1 VAKFKGG
8 VAMKI
13 KFTQSSVNN
22 LKSTGKGYW
31 ITDGGCENLRLYIG
45 ATGKKTWYSRYRND
59 AGKTQSQKLGTAS
72 AISVA
77 QAREMALDIAVRVAK
92 GQSVKKE
99 KAIEKITLGPL
110 IENLYRPWVTAY
122 RRSGSAT
129 MDMLRST
136 FSFLFNHPVENITI
150 VEIEKW
156 RLSRVADGTK
166 ASTVNRL
173 LGALQSAINWAVK
186 QGITPLNPI
195 ARMECLQ
202 ETDSDAKVRYLSD
215 DERERLMAALDAR
228 EDKMR
233 AARGNHNGWLVERK
247 HRRKPSL
254 GEIYVDY
261 LKPLVLLSLN
271 TGARRG
277 NLLSLTWGDIDF
289 NAGTMLFRAAV
300 SKSGKT
306 HRIPMN
312 DIVAET
318 LIAWRNQ
325 AADISQDALV
335 FQSPKTGE
343 KLENCNTA
351 WEGVLRAA
359 KIENFRWHDMRHD
372 FASRLV
378 MLGENLN
385 TVRELLGHSDMK
397 MTMKYAHLAPDVKHS
412 AVQKLAKDINNKA
425 IAIG

>member
-1 VAKFKGG
+1 
-8 VAMKI
+8 
-13 KFTQSSVNN
+13 
-22 LKSTGKGYW
+22 
-31 ITDGGCENLRLYIG
+31 
-45 ATGKKTWYSRYRND
+45 
-59 AGKTQSQKLGTAS
+59 
-72 AISVA
+72 
-77 QAREMALDIAVRVAK
+77 
-92 GQSVKKE
+92 
-99 KAIEKITLGPL
+99 
-110 IENLYRPWVTAY
+110 
-122 RRSGSAT
+122 
-129 MDMLRST
+129 
-136 FSFLFNHPVENITI
+136 VEDITI
-150 VEIEKW
+150 MEIEKW
-156 RLSRVADGTK
+156 RLSRVSDETK

-173 LGALQSAINWAVK
+173 LGALQSAINRAVK
-186 QGITPLNPI
+186 QGIIPLNPI

-233 AARGNHNGWLVERK
+233 VARGNHNDWLVERK
-247 HRRKPSL
+247 HQRKPSL

-277 NLLSLTWGDIDF
+277 NLLSLTWEDIDF
-289 NAGTMLFRAAV
+289 SARTILFRAAV

-312 DIVAET
+312 DIVAEI
-318 LIAWRNQ
+318 LISWRNQ
-325 AADISQDALV
+325 STDISPDALV
-335 FQSPKTGE
+335 FPSPKTGE

-351 WEGVLRAA
+351 WEGLLKAA
-359 KIENFRWHDMRHD
+359 KIGNFRWHDMRHD

-397 MTMKYAHLAPDVKHS
+397 MTMKYAHLAPDVKQS
-412 AVQKLAKDINNKA
+412 AVQKLVIDTNNKSVA
-425 IAIG
+425 IK